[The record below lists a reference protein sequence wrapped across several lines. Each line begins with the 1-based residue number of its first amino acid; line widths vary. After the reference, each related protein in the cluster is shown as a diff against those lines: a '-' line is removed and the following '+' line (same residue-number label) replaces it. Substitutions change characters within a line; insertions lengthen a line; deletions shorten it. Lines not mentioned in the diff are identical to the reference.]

1 MDKMRLFVSII
12 ASAAMLMVA
21 SVAGAEVTFTAS
33 ASSNGGPIS
42 ALNPGDLVT
51 IDITLRSDGEA
62 AFGVG
67 GAAFGYDESVASYV
81 SGTAVNAVLVQVCV
95 PALGCFGGVDNG
107 VIAGAGPA
115 LSLANP
121 LGPEVQF
128 LNAASTSGST
138 FTGATDQGVNGVA
151 GSAQF
156 QLVFQAGPAGSTTIE
171 FGADPD
177 YGDALIIAG
186 GQQGVT
192 NSAFVTLTVIPEPG
206 TALLMGLGLAGLA
219 SARRR

>member
-1 MDKMRLFVSII
+1 MIGGSSP
-12 ASAAMLMVA
+12 ASTL
-21 SVAGAEVTFTAS
+21 
-33 ASSNGGPIS
+33 
-42 ALNPGDLVT
+42 T
-51 IDITLRSDGEA
+51 IDITLRSDADVSGETV
-62 AFGVG
+62 FGVG
-67 GAAFGYDESVASYV
+67 GAAFGYDESVASYQG
-81 SGTAVNAVLVQVCV
+81 GTAASDVLVQVCV
-95 PALGCFGGVDNG
+95 AALGCFGGVDNG

-128 LNAASTSGST
+128 LNAASTGRSAFSG
-138 FTGATDQGVNGVA
+138 ALDEGVNGAA

-171 FGADPD
+171 LGASTD
-177 YGDALIIAG
+177 YGDALILSG
-186 GQQGVT
+186 GALGVT

-219 SARRR
+219 SAGRRS